1 MKKSWKKPE
10 AKPVQP
16 GKDLEPRFDP
26 INQVAGRGPTAA
38 AKRDAHQVVVS
49 QQNFSGPLPPPE
61 LLRQYQEIMPNLP
74 EIIVQRMMA
83 EMTHRQDIERRQMTM
98 CEGWATGDLQLQRR
112 GQLFGFVLG
121 FVGIAGGLGV
131 AAFVSPAGGAVVSS
145 ISLTAIVIAFLK
157 RRTESDKDEKD
168 EEKDHDKHE

>member
-1 MKKSWKKPE
+1 MKKSWKKPDE
-10 AKPVQP
+10 KSAQP

-26 INQVAGRGPTAA
+26 VNQVAGRGTTATA
-38 AKRDAHQVVVS
+38 RRDAHQVVVS
-49 QQNFSGPLPPPE
+49 EQNFKGPLPPPE
-61 LLRQYQEIMPNLP
+61 LLRQYQQIMPNLP
-74 EIIVQRMMA
+74 EIIVQRMMD
-83 EMTHRQDIERRQMTM
+83 EMNHRQEMERRHMAM

-112 GQLFGFVLG
+112 GQFFGFILG

-131 AAFVSPAGGAVVSS
+131 AAFVSPAGGAIVSG

-168 EEKDHDKHE
+168 EAKHDDKGK